1 MIVLCIFYLHVVAA
15 AYVFTKRWQETNTK
29 EAIVAVGFMALV
41 FFVGWSV
48 ATVILQFF
56 IEREGLGKWFD
67 RDAMALVLLT
77 VLETVLYSTY
87 FQRKKRASRQQKTPQ
102 SGI

>member
-29 EAIVAVGFMALV
+29 EAFLAVGFMALV

-48 ATVILQFF
+48 ATLVLQLF
-56 IEREGLGKWFD
+56 IEQEGLGKWFD
-67 RDAMALVLLT
+67 RDAMALVFLT
-77 VLETVLYSTY
+77 VLEIVLYAMY
-87 FQRKKRASRQQKTPQ
+87 FQRKKRASRQ
-102 SGI
+102 